1 MFITYGYSPLI
12 IRMLDT
18 EIIYTVV
25 VNVFDGNEMVLR
37 NQTYM
42 RPVLVQGGNVC
53 TYIPVNECTCTLGW
67 VL

>member
-1 MFITYGYSPLI
+1 
-12 IRMLDT
+12 MLDP

-53 TYIPVNECTCTLGW
+53 TVHIYVPVNECTYTLGW